1 MTRQWIRKVRLT
13 IGESGEIVDVSSL
26 RIRFKIEQNDIQRP
40 NAAEIFVTN
49 PKVETAKRFI
59 KKEGVTV
66 SLEAG
71 YEEGHGLIFKGNVIQ
86 ARYGRENPVETYL
99 ALVATSGDRAYN
111 FSTVSKTLAA
121 GATFKDQVDVALAA
135 MKPYGITAGH
145 ITDLGSNK
153 APRALTLFGMARDLL
168 RDVAF
173 STGTSWSIQN
183 QKLQILKNNET
194 LPGDAFVV
202 NSRTGMIGL
211 PVQTIGGII
220 VRMLLNPKIVPGS
233 RIKLDQGSVQ
243 EAALSPNFTAEVQNS
258 LIPTIAEDGFYK
270 VLVSEHHGDTHGN
283 PWYTECICT
292 RADGQGP
299 QPLGLANRGIDLAP
313 GEG

>member
-1 MTRQWIRKVRLT
+1 MTRQWLRKLKLT
-13 IGESGEIVDVSSL
+13 IGEGGEEVDVSQL
-26 RIRFKIEQNDIQRP
+26 RIRFKIEQNDVQRP
-40 NAAEIFVTN
+40 NSAEIFVTN

-59 KKEGVTV
+59 KKEGVIV

-71 YEEGHGLIFKGNVIQ
+71 YQEGWGLIFKGNVIQ

-111 FSTVSKTLAA
+111 FSTVSKTLAS
-121 GATFKDQVDVALAA
+121 GATFKDQVDVALTA
-135 MKPYGITAGH
+135 MKPYGVTAGY
-145 ITDLGSNK
+145 ITDLGTK
-153 APRALTLFGMARDLL
+153 QAPRALTLFGMARDLL

-194 LPGDAFVV
+194 LPGQAFIV
-202 NSRTGMIGL
+202 NSQTGMIGL

-220 VRMLLNPKIVPGS
+220 VRMLLNPQIVPGS
-233 RIKLDQGSVQ
+233 RIKLDQSSVQ
-243 EAALSPNFTAEVQNS
+243 EAAFSPNYTAAVQNS
-258 LIPTIAEDGFYK
+258 MIPSIAEDGFYK

-283 PWYTECICT
+283 PWYTEVVCT

-299 QPLGLANRGIDLAP
+299 QPIGLANRGIDLDP
-313 GEG
+313 GQN